1 MKTSKGERV
10 FFAVNYVFLALFGI
24 SALVPLINILA
35 VSLSDSSAI
44 ISGKVSIWPIGWNIE
59 AYRQLIEGTR
69 IIHALKNSI
78 IITVVGVAL
87 SMLFTILAAY
97 PLSRNTLY
105 GRRFF
110 TLAIVF
116 TMLFGGGLIPSFLVI
131 KELGLINSY
140 AAIWLPSLVS
150 AFNMMIMRTFF
161 LNIPAELEDAA
172 RMDGCGEY
180 RMLLQIFLPLSLP
193 VLATLTLFYS
203 VGYWNQFLTV
213 LLYINDAKKYNLTV
227 LVQNMVASQQ
237 LLQQINTF
245 QAEDSVSMTP
255 EAIKAGAVV
264 ILLLPLMIVYP
275 FLQKYFVKG
284 ALVGAVKG

>member
-1 MKTSKGERV
+1 MKTSKGEHV

-97 PLSRNTLY
+97 PLSKNTFY

-161 LNIPAELEDAA
+161 LNIPSELEDAA

>member
-10 FFAVNYVFLALFGI
+10 FFAINYVFLALFGI

-97 PLSRNTLY
+97 PLSRNTFF

-161 LNIPAELEDAA
+161 LNIPSELEDAA

-203 VGYWNQFLTV
+203 VGYWNQFQTV

>member
-24 SALVPLINILA
+24 SALVPLINIVA

-44 ISGKVSIWPIGWNIE
+44 ISGKVSVWPIGWNIE

-97 PLSRNTLY
+97 PLSRNTFY

-161 LNIPAELEDAA
+161 LNIPSELEDAA

-180 RMLLQIFLPLSLP
+180 RLLLQIFLPLSLP

-284 ALVGAVKG
+284 ALVGSVKG

>member
-1 MKTSKGERV
+1 VKTSKGEQV

-24 SALVPLINILA
+24 SALVPLVNILA

-97 PLSRNTLY
+97 PLSRNTFY

-110 TLAIVF
+110 TLVIVF
-116 TMLFGGGLIPSFLVI
+116 TMLFGGGLIPSFMVI

-161 LNIPAELEDAA
+161 LNIPSELEDAA

>member
-1 MKTSKGERV
+1 MKTSKGERI

-24 SALVPLINILA
+24 SALLPLINILA

-97 PLSRNTLY
+97 PLSRNTFY

-140 AAIWLPSLVS
+140 AAIWLPTLVS

-161 LNIPAELEDAA
+161 LNIPSELEDAA

-180 RMLLQIFLPLSLP
+180 RLLLQIFLPLSLP

-227 LVQNMVASQQ
+227 LVNNMVASQQ

>member
-97 PLSRNTLY
+97 PLSRNTFY

-161 LNIPAELEDAA
+161 LNIPSELEDAA

-203 VGYWNQFLTV
+203 VGYWNQFLSV

>member
-1 MKTSKGERV
+1 MKTSKGELV

-97 PLSRNTLY
+97 PLSRNTFY

-161 LNIPAELEDAA
+161 LNIPSELEDAA

-227 LVQNMVASQQ
+227 LVQNMVANQQ

>member
-69 IIHALKNSI
+69 IIYALKNSI

-97 PLSRNTLY
+97 PLSRNTFY

-161 LNIPAELEDAA
+161 LNIPSELEDAA
-172 RMDGCGEY
+172 RIDGCGEY

>member
-161 LNIPAELEDAA
+161 LNIPSELEDAA

-213 LLYINDAKKYNLTV
+213 LLYINDAKKFNLTV

-264 ILLLPLMIVYP
+264 ILLLPLMIAYP

>member
-97 PLSRNTLY
+97 PLSRNTFY

-161 LNIPAELEDAA
+161 LNIPSELEDAA

-203 VGYWNQFLTV
+203 VGYWNQFQSV

-237 LLQQINTF
+237 LLQQINTL

>member
-1 MKTSKGERV
+1 VKTSKGERV

-24 SALVPLINILA
+24 SALVPLINIVA

-44 ISGKVSIWPIGWNIE
+44 ISGKVSVWPIGWNIE

-97 PLSRNTLY
+97 PLSRNTFY

-161 LNIPAELEDAA
+161 LNIPSELEDAA

-180 RMLLQIFLPLSLP
+180 RLLLQIFLPLSLP

-284 ALVGAVKG
+284 ALVGSVKG

>member
-35 VSLSDSSAI
+35 VSLSDSAAI

-97 PLSRNTLY
+97 PLSRNKFY

-140 AAIWLPSLVS
+140 AAIWLPTLVS

-161 LNIPAELEDAA
+161 LNIPSELEDAA

-180 RMLLQIFLPLSLP
+180 RLLLQIFLPLSLP

-227 LVQNMVASQQ
+227 LVNNMVASQQ

>member
-1 MKTSKGERV
+1 MKISKGEHV
-10 FFAVNYVFLALFGI
+10 FFAVNYVFLAVFGI

-69 IIHALKNSI
+69 IIYALKNSI

-97 PLSRNTLY
+97 PLSRNTFY

-161 LNIPAELEDAA
+161 LNIPSELEDAA

-180 RMLLQIFLPLSLP
+180 RLLLQIFLPLSLP

-227 LVQNMVASQQ
+227 LVQNMVANQQ

>member
-1 MKTSKGERV
+1 MKTSKGEHV
-10 FFAVNYVFLALFGI
+10 FLAVNYVFLALFGI

-69 IIHALKNSI
+69 IIYALKNSI

-97 PLSRNTLY
+97 PLSRNTFY

-161 LNIPAELEDAA
+161 LNIPSELEDAA

-227 LVQNMVASQQ
+227 LVQNMVANQQ

>member
-1 MKTSKGERV
+1 MKTSKGEHV
-10 FFAVNYVFLALFGI
+10 FFTVNYVFLALFGI

-97 PLSRNTLY
+97 PLSRNTFY

-110 TLAIVF
+110 TLVIVF
-116 TMLFGGGLIPSFLVI
+116 TMLFGGGLIPSFMVI

-161 LNIPAELEDAA
+161 LNIPSELEDAA

>member
-10 FFAVNYVFLALFGI
+10 FFAVNYVLLALFGI

-97 PLSRNTLY
+97 PLSRNTFY

-140 AAIWLPSLVS
+140 AAIWLPTLVS

-161 LNIPAELEDAA
+161 LNIPSELEDAA

-227 LVQNMVASQQ
+227 LVQNMVANQQ